1 MTLDA
6 SNVVTPVRAAASL
19 QSAALQSASLQSTGV
34 PTAMPV
40 GSLANAPRVADSG
53 AEGEAANSSAP
64 YGTLRFD
71 FGTDTSTVAPDFI
84 QVSDTMRYFPE
95 RGFGWLTE
103 VTAVDRGMADDERR
117 DFVAG
122 QDITFAVD
130 VPNGTYVVELTLGD
144 RRQAADARSRRGVRE
159 RQPAGHRDD
168 ARW

>member
-1 MTLDA
+1 
-6 SNVVTPVRAAASL
+6 
-19 QSAALQSASLQSTGV
+19 
-34 PTAMPV
+34 MPV